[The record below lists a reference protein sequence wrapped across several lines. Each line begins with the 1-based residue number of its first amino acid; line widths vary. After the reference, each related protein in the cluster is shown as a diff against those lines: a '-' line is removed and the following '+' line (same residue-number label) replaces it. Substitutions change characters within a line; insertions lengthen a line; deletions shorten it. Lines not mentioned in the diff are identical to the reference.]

1 MTEQI
6 VDLIDGVMPGPRGVV
21 GPRGEQGLP
30 GVNAVPADSAVAGY
44 IHADESATRSAL
56 GLLNLPRRFVVF
68 GDSWTTTLDGVNIPQ
83 TAIQLIGGT
92 LVKNYGVGGA
102 SIATQEHANQYNMT
116 NVTSAQCAT
125 AQSDSVDRSSITDV
139 LVLCGVNN
147 LGGAYKPTVAQ
158 AVEDMAQF
166 RLYPRARYW
175 YVANSKNCQ
184 NSDDAWAWYSVYIEA
199 ASQCGF
205 AVAQTSPMW
214 NWGVEADSWWPST
227 ANDGSRHMNAAGQ
240 TMWARRLAAFLS
252 GGASYSPNF
261 RPEFTMSQD
270 LLALVPDAT
279 VQNRST
285 IQDGTLYVDLTF
297 IGRKPDHT
305 GTTDILAGRFNRRY
319 ANVRGSQYRT
329 LVIRESSQSVI
340 DSSQIRNN
348 GNRIWY
354 LNAMGAIYIDAQAI
368 RRNKGFYVL
377 QGSVALTQHE

>member
-1 MTEQI
+1 MSEQI
-6 VDLIDGVMPGPRGVV
+6 VDLIEGVMPGPRGVV

-116 NVTSAQCAT
+116 NVTSGQCAT

-175 YVANSKNCQ
+175 SVANSKNCQ
-184 NSDDAWAWYSVYIEA
+184 NSDDASPKSRLRSFIEEGPA
-199 ASQCGF
+199 TSWRSIRRHLRSFGFGASLRN
-205 AVAQTSPMW
+205 VL
-214 NWGVEADSWWPST
+214 
-227 ANDGSRHMNAAGQ
+227 R
-240 TMWARRLAAFLS
+240 FLS
-252 GGASYSPNF
+252 K
-261 RPEFTMSQD
+261 Q
-270 LLALVPDAT
+270 
-279 VQNRST
+279 
-285 IQDGTLYVDLTF
+285 
-297 IGRKPDHT
+297 K
-305 GTTDILAGRFNRRY
+305 
-319 ANVRGSQYRT
+319 
-329 LVIRESSQSVI
+329 
-340 DSSQIRNN
+340 
-348 GNRIWY
+348 
-354 LNAMGAIYIDAQAI
+354 
-368 RRNKGFYVL
+368 
-377 QGSVALTQHE
+377 